1 MDSQGTMRDTSP
13 SKQAGASS
21 GNPPAPTGEFQQT
34 QRPPMPMPQF
44 FQGFPPVPNQ
54 MPFLF
59 PHSFMPHAAGLGFS
73 PPAHGGVA
81 NPIDL
86 SEGTHKRGL
95 NDCVTDQPKSAK
107 KRKAL
112 KKKPVIVE
120 LDDTKEDSE
129 IAKNIGPWKDH
140 WVIQLI
146 TIRGEMQN
154 TFSAPPKQGIVF
166 SLLCEFHFF
175 PLIFLDSSLLPIW
188 DGCTAV
194 PAMLLFWAT

>member
-1 MDSQGTMRDTSP
+1 MRDASP

-21 GNPPAPTGEFQQT
+21 GYPPAPTGEFQA

-59 PHSFMPHAAGLGFS
+59 PHSFMPHATGLPFS

-86 SEGTHKRGL
+86 SEGTHKRGPI
-95 NDCVTDQPKSAK
+95 DCVTDLPKSAK

-120 LDDTKEDSE
+120 LDDTKEDAE
-129 IAKNIGPWKDH
+129 ISKNIGPWKDH

-154 TFSAPPKQGIVF
+154 TFSAPPKQGIVSHSF
-166 SLLCEFHFF
+166 VNLICFPCFF
-175 PLIFLDSSLLPIW
+175 WHSS
-188 DGCTAV
+188 
-194 PAMLLFWAT
+194 